1 MHFYDDIKEKIISLL
16 LSNSLVG
23 VVGVWDAGKCCPNLR
38 LQVLVPSLNWPR
50 LWEFHTAY
58 LDISR
63 YLRAFVEFLKP
74 WRTAMKL
81 LSETGEKGISI
92 MYLYVVE
99 ESLATHLPDEL
110 WNLENISNKL
120 VHLVKEISRQNVEST
135 YCFFKKWMC
144 DKTHRDRRTSQLI

>member
-1 MHFYDDIKEKIISLL
+1 
-16 LSNSLVG
+16 
-23 VVGVWDAGKCCPNLR
+23 
-38 LQVLVPSLNWPR
+38 
-50 LWEFHTAY
+50 
-58 LDISR
+58 
-63 YLRAFVEFLKP
+63 
-74 WRTAMKL
+74 MKL

-135 YCFFKKWMC
+135 YCFFKKWM
-144 DKTHRDRRTSQLI
+144 LIRHTEIEGLVN